1 MTTTEAGFVHPALF
15 YAGTADYLAGTVPFV
30 RAGLEAGEPV
40 LVAVPGPR
48 LSRIADAL
56 GDARRDVRMA
66 DMTVAGRNPGRIIGS
81 VLTAFADEHEGRR
94 VRVIGEPIW
103 ADRSSTEYPAC
114 VQHEALINLAFEG
127 RAATILCP
135 YDTRALTPDV
145 LIDATRT
152 HPLVHRGGAAAASPG
167 YGNPLELV
175 ERYNEPLPE
184 PPESTDM
191 ELMVFDA
198 AVGARAV
205 RHFVHDRAVA
215 AGLPP
220 GRVADIRRAAHEVA
234 LNTIVHTGRAG
245 IVSLWVDEG
254 HLVCE
259 VQDGGTITDPL
270 AGRRPPAPH
279 DGSGGGLFLVHQ
291 LCDLV
296 RQHRTEQGMTTRMFV
311 RLAG

>member
-15 YAGTADYLAGTVPFV
+15 YAGPSDYLAGTVPFV

-40 LVAVPGPR
+40 LVAVPGPN
-48 LSRIADAL
+48 LARIADAL
-56 GDARRDVRMA
+56 GDASADVRMA

-81 VLTAFADEHEGRR
+81 VLTAFADEHAGRR

-103 ADRSSTEYPAC
+103 AERSSTEYPAC

-127 RAATILCP
+127 RDATILCP
-135 YDTRALTPDV
+135 YDTRRLSPAAL
-145 LIDATRT
+145 LDATRT
-152 HPLVHRGGAAAASPG
+152 HPLLYEGAAEKASPG
-167 YGNPLELV
+167 YEDPLDLV

-184 PPESTDM
+184 PDGTVDM
-191 ELMVFDA
+191 DLMVFDG

-205 RHFVHDRAVA
+205 RQFVHDRAVA
-215 AGLPP
+215 AGLGPD
-220 GRVADIRRAAHEVA
+220 RVTDIRRAAHEVA

-245 IVSLWVDEG
+245 LLSVWEEEG

-259 VQDGGTITDPL
+259 VQDSGTITDPL
-270 AGRRPPAPH
+270 AGRRPPEAH
-279 DGSGGGLFLVHQ
+279 DGSGSGLLLVHA

-296 RQHRTEQGMTTRMFV
+296 RHHRTDEGTTTRLFV
-311 RLAG
+311 RL